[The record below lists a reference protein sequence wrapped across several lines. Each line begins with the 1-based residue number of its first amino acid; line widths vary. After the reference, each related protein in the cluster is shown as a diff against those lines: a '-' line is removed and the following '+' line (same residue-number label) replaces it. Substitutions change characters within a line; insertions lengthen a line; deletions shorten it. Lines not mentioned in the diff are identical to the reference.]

1 METFYMLVLGQELVS
16 FFSQNTIES
25 LTHVG
30 FKIFHVVHE
39 ILRHLGSSIILI
51 CQEKLKCSKSINW
64 YINRDIISVKTNIS
78 RNRWYMISKSHNET
92 SRKDDQSWLF
102 SLT

>member
-39 ILRHLGSSIILI
+39 ILRHLGQRIVLI
-51 CQEKLKCSKSINW
+51 CKEKTKL
-64 YINRDIISVKTNIS
+64 
-78 RNRWYMISKSHNET
+78 
-92 SRKDDQSWLF
+92 
-102 SLT
+102 

>member
-30 FKIFHVVHE
+30 FKIFHVVQE
-39 ILRHLGSSIILI
+39 KFRHLPH
-51 CQEKLKCSKSINW
+51 KKSGEFT
-64 YINRDIISVKTNIS
+64 K
-78 RNRWYMISKSHNET
+78 K
-92 SRKDDQSWLF
+92 
-102 SLT
+102 